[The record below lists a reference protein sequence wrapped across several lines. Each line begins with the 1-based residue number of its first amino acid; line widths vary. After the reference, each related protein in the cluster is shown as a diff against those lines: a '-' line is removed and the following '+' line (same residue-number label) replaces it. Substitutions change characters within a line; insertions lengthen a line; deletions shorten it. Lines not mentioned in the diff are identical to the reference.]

1 MRASRREWVL
11 ILLIPAMAA
20 VVRMSRLGLVEFK
33 YDEALTARS
42 ALAIAREGQFPVLG
56 MISSW
61 GPHNP
66 PLMGYLLAP
75 FFAISR
81 NPRLATGWIAFLGVA
96 AVGLS
101 YWIGRTYF
109 GPRVA
114 TLTAAL
120 FAVSPWAVFHSRKIW
135 AQNVPLFT
143 LLFVASLLALVVRRK
158 PWAVCG
164 AFASAA
170 CLVGLHLGGLAFFVI
185 LALAIVLFRR
195 RISLLPVLV
204 GIGLAVLILSP
215 YLAFEVRNGWPNLRA
230 FFAETSMKSTLDF
243 QSAHMSAL
251 NMGGLH
257 LEDLAGERYAEF
269 VQSIVDLRWLDWIEV
284 GLFWIGLMW
293 MVWRVVRE
301 TIRNKGY
308 LPDPEAARAILLI
321 WWAVP
326 VTAQLRH
333 SNPIFP
339 HALSLLYPVQQIIV
353 SLLVVDW
360 LAGCRRRWGERWSLY
375 LRRGVLVL
383 VALFVAWHVYL
394 LESLLTFAATTDTV
408 GGYGAPIKYT
418 LAAVER
424 VQELAGEA
432 HDALVVA
439 VLPGA
444 DPRYDDSGAVFDVLL
459 ESGQR
464 LVDGRVALVLPDRPT
479 AYIVA
484 PNTLPGAEILS
495 GLASQ
500 VDPAMQLRSGSESVY
515 RFYWWQ
521 PSTVIPRTVW
531 EGDPVVWASGA
542 ELIGYDWTGDIQPGG
557 QLHWTLYWRVAQAP
571 RVGQDYHW
579 FNHLLDSEGNRWG
592 QADGAG
598 FPSADWRTGDTV
610 LTWFDIAISS
620 DAPPPP
626 YSVRVGMYTY
636 PDVANVQLIDVAGNP
651 AGEFV
656 VIGPIDAIP

>member
-1 MRASRREWVL
+1 MNRRERAL
-11 ILLIPAMAA
+11 ILVILVMAA
-20 VVRMSRLGLVEFK
+20 VLRMSRLGLVEFK
-33 YDEALTARS
+33 YDEALTART
-42 ALAIAREGQFPVLG
+42 ALAIAREGQLPVLG

-66 PLMGYLLAP
+66 PLMSYLLAP

-81 NPRLATGWIAFLGVA
+81 DPRVATGWIALLGVVG
-96 AVGLS
+96 VGLS
-101 YWIGRTYF
+101 YWISRTYF
-109 GPRVA
+109 GRRVA
-114 TLTAAL
+114 MLTAAL

-185 LALAIVLFRR
+185 LALVIVLFHR
-195 RISLLPVLV
+195 RIGMLSVLV

-215 YLAFEVRNGWPNLRA
+215 YLAFEVRNGWPSLRA
-230 FFAETSMKSTLDF
+230 FLTATGREATLDI
-243 QSAHMSAL
+243 QSAHISAL

-284 GLFWIGLMW
+284 GLFWIGLLW
-293 MVWRVVRE
+293 TVWRVVRE
-301 TIRNKGY
+301 AIRYHGY
-308 LPDPEAARAILLI
+308 LRDPEAARAILLI

-326 VTAQLRH
+326 VAAQLRH

-339 HALSLLYPVQQIIV
+339 HALSLLYPVQHIIV
-353 SLLVVDW
+353 ALLVVDW
-360 LAGCRRRWGERWSLY
+360 LAGCRRRWGERRFLY

-383 VALFVAWHVYL
+383 VTLLVSWHVYL

-408 GGYGAPIKYT
+408 GGYGAPVKYT

-424 VQELAGEA
+424 VQELAG
-432 HDALVVA
+432 DGSDTQVVA

-444 DPRYDDSGAVFDVLL
+444 DPQYDSSAAVFDVLL
-459 ESGQR
+459 EPGQR
-464 LVDGRVALVLPDRPT
+464 LVDGCSALVLPDQPT
-479 AYIVA
+479 AYVIA
-484 PNTLPGAEILS
+484 PGTMLGEEVLS
-495 GLASQ
+495 GLASE
-500 VDPAMQLRSGSESVY
+500 VDPPMHLRGGSELSY

-531 EGDPVVWASGA
+531 QGAPVVWASGV
-542 ELIGYDWTGDIQPGG
+542 ELIGYDWTGDLQPGG
-557 QLHWTLYWRVAQAP
+557 ELHWMLYWRVARSAQ
-571 RVGQDYHW
+571 VGQDYHW
-579 FNHLLDSEGNRWG
+579 FNHLLDSDGNRWG

-598 FPSADWRTGDTV
+598 FPAADWRAGDTV
-610 LTWFDIAISS
+610 LTWFDVAISP

-636 PDVANVQLIDVAGNP
+636 PNAASVQLIDVASSP
-651 AGEFV
+651 AGEFI